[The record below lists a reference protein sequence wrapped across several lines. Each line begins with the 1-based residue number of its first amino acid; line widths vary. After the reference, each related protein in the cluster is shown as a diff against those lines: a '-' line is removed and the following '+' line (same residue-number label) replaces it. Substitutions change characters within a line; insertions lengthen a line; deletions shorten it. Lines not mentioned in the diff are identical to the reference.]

1 MDFPISSRQKASSFE
16 ENNMTG
22 FNDRL
27 FERMQEMNR
36 SWIEKLREIR
46 QIESDF
52 GSRLLRS
59 ESSSE
64 AATICHEWMA
74 KRLEAVAY
82 EQKTFTTAW
91 LALVSDTMKVTRP
104 VKSPGQNTQKD
115 S

>member
-1 MDFPISSRQKASSFE
+1 MTAKAE
-16 ENNMTG
+16 TTG

-36 SWIEKLREIR
+36 IWIERLREIR

-52 GSRLLRS
+52 GNRLLRA

-74 KRLEAVAY
+74 KRLEAVAC
-82 EQKTFTTAW
+82 EQKVFTTAW
-91 LALVSDTMKVTRP
+91 LALISDTMRLTRS
-104 VKSPGQNTQKD
+104 VKSPGHNT
-115 S
+115 